1 MQATQ
6 KGFILALATFIMWGV
21 FPIFFKF
28 IEGIAAT
35 EVLAHRIIWSA
46 LILLVILIITKRLNS
61 VKRIAKIKK
70 VTLTLAI
77 TGALIASNWGV
88 FIYAINQNEILATSL
103 GYFINPLFSILLGA
117 IILKEELSPALKL
130 SIFIVFI
137 AIGVQIYAIGNLP
150 LISIILPLSFA
161 LYGLLRK
168 RLGVRTFEGLFI
180 ETMILTPFALLY
192 LLYLAINNSSEF
204 GINFNGIMLFLSG
217 FVTILPLLTFN
228 ASTKYLKLSTIG
240 FLQYI
245 SPTLSMIIAVFIYN
259 ETLDFYKIIINNAF
273 NYLKNNGK
281 LFLEIGYNQKDK
293 LFELI
298 EKSNNL
304 FDDIDEIIRRALK
317 VKNDVVF
324 LDPKEK
330 NIRRVLNFGHTIG
343 HAIESLGKFN
353 LLHGEC
359 VGLGM
364 MYILDG
370 TLKER
375 VKKVLEKYN
384 LPTSCNIN
392 KDELYNYILR
402 DKKRSAEY
410 INIVKG
416 RKYVSAVFRNIL
428 GIFEG
433 VCRRRIDLYDSAN
446 RYQFYR
452 FNGGEDTCYL
462 YACGGSIARAWF
474 ISIPCRFCG
483 SRGYCAN

>member
-180 ETMILTPFALLY
+180 ETIILTPFALLY
-192 LLYLAINNSSEF
+192 LIYLTINNSGEF
-204 GINFNGIMLFLSG
+204 GMNFNGIMLFLSG

-259 ETLDFYKIIINNAF
+259 ETLDFYKIISFALIWISLAIATISN
-273 NYLKNNGK
+273 LRRKN
-281 LFLEIGYNQKDK
+281 
-293 LFELI
+293 
-298 EKSNNL
+298 
-304 FDDIDEIIRRALK
+304 
-317 VKNDVVF
+317 
-324 LDPKEK
+324 
-330 NIRRVLNFGHTIG
+330 
-343 HAIESLGKFN
+343 
-353 LLHGEC
+353 
-359 VGLGM
+359 
-364 MYILDG
+364 G
-370 TLKER
+370 TK
-375 VKKVLEKYN
+375 
-384 LPTSCNIN
+384 
-392 KDELYNYILR
+392 
-402 DKKRSAEY
+402 
-410 INIVKG
+410 
-416 RKYVSAVFRNIL
+416 
-428 GIFEG
+428 
-433 VCRRRIDLYDSAN
+433 
-446 RYQFYR
+446 
-452 FNGGEDTCYL
+452 
-462 YACGGSIARAWF
+462 
-474 ISIPCRFCG
+474 
-483 SRGYCAN
+483 

>member
-137 AIGVQIYAIGNLP
+137 AIGVQICAIGNIP

-180 ETMILTPFALLY
+180 ETMILAPFALLY
-192 LLYLAINNSSEF
+192 LIYLTINNSGEF

-259 ETLDFYKIIINNAF
+259 ETLDFYKIISFALIWISLAIATISN
-273 NYLKNNGK
+273 LRRKN
-281 LFLEIGYNQKDK
+281 
-293 LFELI
+293 
-298 EKSNNL
+298 
-304 FDDIDEIIRRALK
+304 
-317 VKNDVVF
+317 
-324 LDPKEK
+324 
-330 NIRRVLNFGHTIG
+330 
-343 HAIESLGKFN
+343 
-353 LLHGEC
+353 
-359 VGLGM
+359 
-364 MYILDG
+364 G
-370 TLKER
+370 TK
-375 VKKVLEKYN
+375 
-384 LPTSCNIN
+384 
-392 KDELYNYILR
+392 
-402 DKKRSAEY
+402 
-410 INIVKG
+410 
-416 RKYVSAVFRNIL
+416 
-428 GIFEG
+428 
-433 VCRRRIDLYDSAN
+433 
-446 RYQFYR
+446 
-452 FNGGEDTCYL
+452 
-462 YACGGSIARAWF
+462 
-474 ISIPCRFCG
+474 
-483 SRGYCAN
+483 

>member
-46 LILLVILIITKRLNS
+46 LILLAILIITKRLNS

-180 ETMILTPFALLY
+180 ETIILTPFALIY
-192 LLYLAINNSSEF
+192 LIYLSLVSNSEF
-204 GINFNGIMLFLSG
+204 GLNFNGIMLFLSG

-259 ETLDFYKIIINNAF
+259 ETLDFYKIISFALIWISLAIATISN
-273 NYLKNNGK
+273 LRRKN
-281 LFLEIGYNQKDK
+281 
-293 LFELI
+293 
-298 EKSNNL
+298 
-304 FDDIDEIIRRALK
+304 
-317 VKNDVVF
+317 
-324 LDPKEK
+324 
-330 NIRRVLNFGHTIG
+330 
-343 HAIESLGKFN
+343 
-353 LLHGEC
+353 
-359 VGLGM
+359 
-364 MYILDG
+364 G
-370 TLKER
+370 TK
-375 VKKVLEKYN
+375 
-384 LPTSCNIN
+384 
-392 KDELYNYILR
+392 
-402 DKKRSAEY
+402 
-410 INIVKG
+410 
-416 RKYVSAVFRNIL
+416 
-428 GIFEG
+428 
-433 VCRRRIDLYDSAN
+433 
-446 RYQFYR
+446 
-452 FNGGEDTCYL
+452 
-462 YACGGSIARAWF
+462 
-474 ISIPCRFCG
+474 
-483 SRGYCAN
+483 

>member
-46 LILLVILIITKRLNS
+46 LILLAILIITKRLNS

-168 RLGVRTFEGLFI
+168 KLGVRTFEGLFI
-180 ETMILTPFALLY
+180 ETMILSPFALIY
-192 LLYLAINNSSEF
+192 LIYLSLVSSSEF
-204 GINFNGIMLFLSG
+204 GLNFNGIMLFLSG

-259 ETLDFYKIIINNAF
+259 ETLDFYKIISFALIWISLAIATISN
-273 NYLKNNGK
+273 LRRKN
-281 LFLEIGYNQKDK
+281 
-293 LFELI
+293 
-298 EKSNNL
+298 
-304 FDDIDEIIRRALK
+304 
-317 VKNDVVF
+317 
-324 LDPKEK
+324 
-330 NIRRVLNFGHTIG
+330 
-343 HAIESLGKFN
+343 
-353 LLHGEC
+353 
-359 VGLGM
+359 
-364 MYILDG
+364 G
-370 TLKER
+370 TK
-375 VKKVLEKYN
+375 
-384 LPTSCNIN
+384 
-392 KDELYNYILR
+392 
-402 DKKRSAEY
+402 
-410 INIVKG
+410 
-416 RKYVSAVFRNIL
+416 
-428 GIFEG
+428 
-433 VCRRRIDLYDSAN
+433 
-446 RYQFYR
+446 
-452 FNGGEDTCYL
+452 
-462 YACGGSIARAWF
+462 
-474 ISIPCRFCG
+474 
-483 SRGYCAN
+483 

>member
-180 ETMILTPFALLY
+180 ETIILTPFALLY
-192 LLYLAINNSSEF
+192 LLYLTINNSSEF

-259 ETLDFYKIIINNAF
+259 ETLDFYKIISFALIWISLAIATISN
-273 NYLKNNGK
+273 LRRKN
-281 LFLEIGYNQKDK
+281 
-293 LFELI
+293 
-298 EKSNNL
+298 
-304 FDDIDEIIRRALK
+304 
-317 VKNDVVF
+317 
-324 LDPKEK
+324 
-330 NIRRVLNFGHTIG
+330 
-343 HAIESLGKFN
+343 
-353 LLHGEC
+353 
-359 VGLGM
+359 
-364 MYILDG
+364 G
-370 TLKER
+370 TK
-375 VKKVLEKYN
+375 
-384 LPTSCNIN
+384 
-392 KDELYNYILR
+392 
-402 DKKRSAEY
+402 
-410 INIVKG
+410 
-416 RKYVSAVFRNIL
+416 
-428 GIFEG
+428 
-433 VCRRRIDLYDSAN
+433 
-446 RYQFYR
+446 
-452 FNGGEDTCYL
+452 
-462 YACGGSIARAWF
+462 
-474 ISIPCRFCG
+474 
-483 SRGYCAN
+483 

>member
-46 LILLVILIITKRLNS
+46 LILLAILIITKRLNS

-130 SIFIVFI
+130 SIFIVFT

-180 ETMILTPFALLY
+180 ETIILTPFALLY

-259 ETLDFYKIIINNAF
+259 ETLDFYKIISFALIWISLAIATISN
-273 NYLKNNGK
+273 LRRQNGTK
-281 LFLEIGYNQKDK
+281 
-293 LFELI
+293 
-298 EKSNNL
+298 
-304 FDDIDEIIRRALK
+304 
-317 VKNDVVF
+317 
-324 LDPKEK
+324 
-330 NIRRVLNFGHTIG
+330 
-343 HAIESLGKFN
+343 
-353 LLHGEC
+353 
-359 VGLGM
+359 
-364 MYILDG
+364 
-370 TLKER
+370 
-375 VKKVLEKYN
+375 
-384 LPTSCNIN
+384 
-392 KDELYNYILR
+392 
-402 DKKRSAEY
+402 
-410 INIVKG
+410 
-416 RKYVSAVFRNIL
+416 
-428 GIFEG
+428 
-433 VCRRRIDLYDSAN
+433 
-446 RYQFYR
+446 
-452 FNGGEDTCYL
+452 
-462 YACGGSIARAWF
+462 
-474 ISIPCRFCG
+474 
-483 SRGYCAN
+483 

>member
-35 EVLAHRIIWSA
+35 EALAHRIIWSA

-117 IILKEELSPALKL
+117 IILKEELSTALKL

-168 RLGVRTFEGLFI
+168 RLGIRTFEGLFI
-180 ETMILTPFALLY
+180 ETIILTPFALLY
-192 LLYLAINNSSEF
+192 LLYLATNNSSEF

-259 ETLDFYKIIINNAF
+259 ETLDFYKIISFALIWISLAIATISN
-273 NYLKNNGK
+273 LRRKN
-281 LFLEIGYNQKDK
+281 
-293 LFELI
+293 
-298 EKSNNL
+298 
-304 FDDIDEIIRRALK
+304 
-317 VKNDVVF
+317 
-324 LDPKEK
+324 
-330 NIRRVLNFGHTIG
+330 
-343 HAIESLGKFN
+343 
-353 LLHGEC
+353 
-359 VGLGM
+359 
-364 MYILDG
+364 G
-370 TLKER
+370 TK
-375 VKKVLEKYN
+375 
-384 LPTSCNIN
+384 
-392 KDELYNYILR
+392 
-402 DKKRSAEY
+402 
-410 INIVKG
+410 
-416 RKYVSAVFRNIL
+416 
-428 GIFEG
+428 
-433 VCRRRIDLYDSAN
+433 
-446 RYQFYR
+446 
-452 FNGGEDTCYL
+452 
-462 YACGGSIARAWF
+462 
-474 ISIPCRFCG
+474 
-483 SRGYCAN
+483 

>member
-103 GYFINPLFSILLGA
+103 GYFINPLFFIFLGA

-168 RLGVRTFEGLFI
+168 KLGVRTFEGLFI
-180 ETMILTPFALLY
+180 ETIILTPFALLY
-192 LLYLAINNSSEF
+192 LLYLTTNNSSEF

-259 ETLDFYKIIINNAF
+259 ETLDFYKIISFALIWISLAIATISN
-273 NYLKNNGK
+273 LRRKN
-281 LFLEIGYNQKDK
+281 
-293 LFELI
+293 
-298 EKSNNL
+298 
-304 FDDIDEIIRRALK
+304 
-317 VKNDVVF
+317 
-324 LDPKEK
+324 
-330 NIRRVLNFGHTIG
+330 
-343 HAIESLGKFN
+343 
-353 LLHGEC
+353 
-359 VGLGM
+359 
-364 MYILDG
+364 G
-370 TLKER
+370 TK
-375 VKKVLEKYN
+375 
-384 LPTSCNIN
+384 
-392 KDELYNYILR
+392 
-402 DKKRSAEY
+402 
-410 INIVKG
+410 
-416 RKYVSAVFRNIL
+416 
-428 GIFEG
+428 
-433 VCRRRIDLYDSAN
+433 
-446 RYQFYR
+446 
-452 FNGGEDTCYL
+452 
-462 YACGGSIARAWF
+462 
-474 ISIPCRFCG
+474 
-483 SRGYCAN
+483 

>member
-180 ETMILTPFALLY
+180 ETIILTPFALLY
-192 LLYLAINNSSEF
+192 LLYLAINNSGEF
-204 GINFNGIMLFLSG
+204 GMNFNGIMLFLSG

-259 ETLDFYKIIINNAF
+259 ETLDFYKIISFALIWISLAIATISN
-273 NYLKNNGK
+273 LRRKN
-281 LFLEIGYNQKDK
+281 
-293 LFELI
+293 
-298 EKSNNL
+298 
-304 FDDIDEIIRRALK
+304 
-317 VKNDVVF
+317 
-324 LDPKEK
+324 
-330 NIRRVLNFGHTIG
+330 
-343 HAIESLGKFN
+343 
-353 LLHGEC
+353 
-359 VGLGM
+359 
-364 MYILDG
+364 G
-370 TLKER
+370 TK
-375 VKKVLEKYN
+375 
-384 LPTSCNIN
+384 
-392 KDELYNYILR
+392 
-402 DKKRSAEY
+402 
-410 INIVKG
+410 
-416 RKYVSAVFRNIL
+416 
-428 GIFEG
+428 
-433 VCRRRIDLYDSAN
+433 
-446 RYQFYR
+446 
-452 FNGGEDTCYL
+452 
-462 YACGGSIARAWF
+462 
-474 ISIPCRFCG
+474 
-483 SRGYCAN
+483 

>member
-117 IILKEELSPALKL
+117 IILKEELNSALKL

-137 AIGVQIYAIGNLP
+137 AIGVQIYAISNLP

-168 RLGVRTFEGLFI
+168 KLGVRTFEGLFI
-180 ETMILTPFALLY
+180 ETIILTPFALLY

-259 ETLDFYKIIINNAF
+259 ETLDFYKIISFALIWISLAIATISN
-273 NYLKNNGK
+273 LRRKN
-281 LFLEIGYNQKDK
+281 
-293 LFELI
+293 
-298 EKSNNL
+298 
-304 FDDIDEIIRRALK
+304 
-317 VKNDVVF
+317 
-324 LDPKEK
+324 
-330 NIRRVLNFGHTIG
+330 
-343 HAIESLGKFN
+343 
-353 LLHGEC
+353 
-359 VGLGM
+359 
-364 MYILDG
+364 G
-370 TLKER
+370 TK
-375 VKKVLEKYN
+375 
-384 LPTSCNIN
+384 
-392 KDELYNYILR
+392 
-402 DKKRSAEY
+402 
-410 INIVKG
+410 
-416 RKYVSAVFRNIL
+416 
-428 GIFEG
+428 
-433 VCRRRIDLYDSAN
+433 
-446 RYQFYR
+446 
-452 FNGGEDTCYL
+452 
-462 YACGGSIARAWF
+462 
-474 ISIPCRFCG
+474 
-483 SRGYCAN
+483 

>member
-1 MQATQ
+1 MQSTQ

-168 RLGVRTFEGLFI
+168 KLGVRTFEGLFI
-180 ETMILTPFALLY
+180 ETMILAPFALLY
-192 LLYLAINNSSEF
+192 LIYLTINNSGEF

-259 ETLDFYKIIINNAF
+259 ETLDFYKIISFALIWISLAIATISN
-273 NYLKNNGK
+273 LRRKN
-281 LFLEIGYNQKDK
+281 
-293 LFELI
+293 
-298 EKSNNL
+298 
-304 FDDIDEIIRRALK
+304 
-317 VKNDVVF
+317 
-324 LDPKEK
+324 
-330 NIRRVLNFGHTIG
+330 
-343 HAIESLGKFN
+343 
-353 LLHGEC
+353 
-359 VGLGM
+359 
-364 MYILDG
+364 G
-370 TLKER
+370 TK
-375 VKKVLEKYN
+375 
-384 LPTSCNIN
+384 
-392 KDELYNYILR
+392 
-402 DKKRSAEY
+402 
-410 INIVKG
+410 
-416 RKYVSAVFRNIL
+416 
-428 GIFEG
+428 
-433 VCRRRIDLYDSAN
+433 
-446 RYQFYR
+446 
-452 FNGGEDTCYL
+452 
-462 YACGGSIARAWF
+462 
-474 ISIPCRFCG
+474 
-483 SRGYCAN
+483 

>member
-117 IILKEELSPALKL
+117 IILKEELSPALRL

-180 ETMILTPFALLY
+180 ETMILAPFALLY
-192 LLYLAINNSSEF
+192 LIYLTINNSGEF
-204 GINFNGIMLFLSG
+204 GMNFNGIMIFVSG

-259 ETLDFYKIIINNAF
+259 ETLDFYKIISFALIWISLAIATISN
-273 NYLKNNGK
+273 LRRKN
-281 LFLEIGYNQKDK
+281 
-293 LFELI
+293 
-298 EKSNNL
+298 
-304 FDDIDEIIRRALK
+304 
-317 VKNDVVF
+317 
-324 LDPKEK
+324 
-330 NIRRVLNFGHTIG
+330 
-343 HAIESLGKFN
+343 
-353 LLHGEC
+353 
-359 VGLGM
+359 
-364 MYILDG
+364 G
-370 TLKER
+370 TK
-375 VKKVLEKYN
+375 
-384 LPTSCNIN
+384 
-392 KDELYNYILR
+392 
-402 DKKRSAEY
+402 
-410 INIVKG
+410 
-416 RKYVSAVFRNIL
+416 
-428 GIFEG
+428 
-433 VCRRRIDLYDSAN
+433 
-446 RYQFYR
+446 
-452 FNGGEDTCYL
+452 
-462 YACGGSIARAWF
+462 
-474 ISIPCRFCG
+474 
-483 SRGYCAN
+483 

>member
-117 IILKEELSPALKL
+117 IILKEELSPVLKL

-168 RLGVRTFEGLFI
+168 KLGVRTFEGLFI
-180 ETMILTPFALLY
+180 ETIILTPFALLY
-192 LLYLAINNSSEF
+192 LIYLTINNSGEF
-204 GINFNGIMLFLSG
+204 GMNFNGIMLFLSG

-259 ETLDFYKIIINNAF
+259 ETLDFYKIISFALIWISLAIATISN
-273 NYLKNNGK
+273 LRRKN
-281 LFLEIGYNQKDK
+281 
-293 LFELI
+293 
-298 EKSNNL
+298 
-304 FDDIDEIIRRALK
+304 
-317 VKNDVVF
+317 
-324 LDPKEK
+324 
-330 NIRRVLNFGHTIG
+330 
-343 HAIESLGKFN
+343 
-353 LLHGEC
+353 
-359 VGLGM
+359 
-364 MYILDG
+364 G
-370 TLKER
+370 TK
-375 VKKVLEKYN
+375 
-384 LPTSCNIN
+384 
-392 KDELYNYILR
+392 
-402 DKKRSAEY
+402 
-410 INIVKG
+410 
-416 RKYVSAVFRNIL
+416 
-428 GIFEG
+428 
-433 VCRRRIDLYDSAN
+433 
-446 RYQFYR
+446 
-452 FNGGEDTCYL
+452 
-462 YACGGSIARAWF
+462 
-474 ISIPCRFCG
+474 
-483 SRGYCAN
+483 

>member
-117 IILKEELSPALKL
+117 IILKEELSTALKL

-168 RLGVRTFEGLFI
+168 KLGVRTFEGLFI
-180 ETMILTPFALLY
+180 ETIILTPFALLY
-192 LLYLAINNSSEF
+192 LIYLTINNSGEF
-204 GINFNGIMLFLSG
+204 GMNFNGIMLFLSG

-259 ETLDFYKIIINNAF
+259 ETLDFYKIISFALIWISLAIATISN
-273 NYLKNNGK
+273 LRRKN
-281 LFLEIGYNQKDK
+281 
-293 LFELI
+293 
-298 EKSNNL
+298 
-304 FDDIDEIIRRALK
+304 
-317 VKNDVVF
+317 
-324 LDPKEK
+324 
-330 NIRRVLNFGHTIG
+330 
-343 HAIESLGKFN
+343 
-353 LLHGEC
+353 
-359 VGLGM
+359 
-364 MYILDG
+364 G
-370 TLKER
+370 TK
-375 VKKVLEKYN
+375 
-384 LPTSCNIN
+384 
-392 KDELYNYILR
+392 
-402 DKKRSAEY
+402 
-410 INIVKG
+410 
-416 RKYVSAVFRNIL
+416 
-428 GIFEG
+428 
-433 VCRRRIDLYDSAN
+433 
-446 RYQFYR
+446 
-452 FNGGEDTCYL
+452 
-462 YACGGSIARAWF
+462 
-474 ISIPCRFCG
+474 
-483 SRGYCAN
+483 

>member
-77 TGALIASNWGV
+77 TGVLIASNWGV

-168 RLGVRTFEGLFI
+168 KLGVRTFEGLFI
-180 ETMILTPFALLY
+180 ETIILTPFALLY
-192 LLYLAINNSSEF
+192 LLYLTINNSSEF

-259 ETLDFYKIIINNAF
+259 ETLDFYKIISFALIWISLAIATISN
-273 NYLKNNGK
+273 LRRKN
-281 LFLEIGYNQKDK
+281 
-293 LFELI
+293 
-298 EKSNNL
+298 
-304 FDDIDEIIRRALK
+304 
-317 VKNDVVF
+317 
-324 LDPKEK
+324 
-330 NIRRVLNFGHTIG
+330 
-343 HAIESLGKFN
+343 
-353 LLHGEC
+353 
-359 VGLGM
+359 
-364 MYILDG
+364 G
-370 TLKER
+370 TK
-375 VKKVLEKYN
+375 
-384 LPTSCNIN
+384 
-392 KDELYNYILR
+392 
-402 DKKRSAEY
+402 
-410 INIVKG
+410 
-416 RKYVSAVFRNIL
+416 
-428 GIFEG
+428 
-433 VCRRRIDLYDSAN
+433 
-446 RYQFYR
+446 
-452 FNGGEDTCYL
+452 
-462 YACGGSIARAWF
+462 
-474 ISIPCRFCG
+474 
-483 SRGYCAN
+483 

>member
-1 MQATQ
+1 MQETQ

-168 RLGVRTFEGLFI
+168 KLGVRTFEGLFI
-180 ETMILTPFALLY
+180 ETMILAPFALLY
-192 LLYLAINNSSEF
+192 LIYLTINNSGEF
-204 GINFNGIMLFLSG
+204 GMNFNGIMLFLSG

-259 ETLDFYKIIINNAF
+259 ETLDFYKIISFALIWISLAIATISN
-273 NYLKNNGK
+273 LRRKNGAK
-281 LFLEIGYNQKDK
+281 
-293 LFELI
+293 
-298 EKSNNL
+298 
-304 FDDIDEIIRRALK
+304 
-317 VKNDVVF
+317 
-324 LDPKEK
+324 
-330 NIRRVLNFGHTIG
+330 
-343 HAIESLGKFN
+343 
-353 LLHGEC
+353 
-359 VGLGM
+359 
-364 MYILDG
+364 
-370 TLKER
+370 
-375 VKKVLEKYN
+375 
-384 LPTSCNIN
+384 
-392 KDELYNYILR
+392 
-402 DKKRSAEY
+402 
-410 INIVKG
+410 
-416 RKYVSAVFRNIL
+416 
-428 GIFEG
+428 
-433 VCRRRIDLYDSAN
+433 
-446 RYQFYR
+446 
-452 FNGGEDTCYL
+452 
-462 YACGGSIARAWF
+462 
-474 ISIPCRFCG
+474 
-483 SRGYCAN
+483 

>member
-117 IILKEELSPALKL
+117 IILKEGLSPALKL

-168 RLGVRTFEGLFI
+168 KLGVRTFEGLFI
-180 ETMILTPFALLY
+180 ETIILTPFALLY
-192 LLYLAINNSSEF
+192 LIYLTINNSGEF
-204 GINFNGIMLFLSG
+204 GMNFNGIMLFLSG

-245 SPTLSMIIAVFIYN
+245 SPTLSMVIAVFIYN
-259 ETLDFYKIIINNAF
+259 ETLDFYKIISFALIWISLAIATISN
-273 NYLKNNGK
+273 LRRKN
-281 LFLEIGYNQKDK
+281 
-293 LFELI
+293 
-298 EKSNNL
+298 
-304 FDDIDEIIRRALK
+304 
-317 VKNDVVF
+317 
-324 LDPKEK
+324 
-330 NIRRVLNFGHTIG
+330 
-343 HAIESLGKFN
+343 
-353 LLHGEC
+353 
-359 VGLGM
+359 
-364 MYILDG
+364 G
-370 TLKER
+370 TK
-375 VKKVLEKYN
+375 
-384 LPTSCNIN
+384 
-392 KDELYNYILR
+392 
-402 DKKRSAEY
+402 
-410 INIVKG
+410 
-416 RKYVSAVFRNIL
+416 
-428 GIFEG
+428 
-433 VCRRRIDLYDSAN
+433 
-446 RYQFYR
+446 
-452 FNGGEDTCYL
+452 
-462 YACGGSIARAWF
+462 
-474 ISIPCRFCG
+474 
-483 SRGYCAN
+483 

>member
-46 LILLVILIITKRLNS
+46 LILLAILIITKRLNS

-137 AIGVQIYAIGNLP
+137 AIGVQIYTIGNLP

-180 ETMILTPFALLY
+180 ETMILSPFALLY

-259 ETLDFYKIIINNAF
+259 ETLDFYKIISFALIWISLAIATISN
-273 NYLKNNGK
+273 LRRKN
-281 LFLEIGYNQKDK
+281 
-293 LFELI
+293 
-298 EKSNNL
+298 
-304 FDDIDEIIRRALK
+304 
-317 VKNDVVF
+317 
-324 LDPKEK
+324 
-330 NIRRVLNFGHTIG
+330 
-343 HAIESLGKFN
+343 
-353 LLHGEC
+353 
-359 VGLGM
+359 
-364 MYILDG
+364 G
-370 TLKER
+370 TK
-375 VKKVLEKYN
+375 
-384 LPTSCNIN
+384 
-392 KDELYNYILR
+392 
-402 DKKRSAEY
+402 
-410 INIVKG
+410 
-416 RKYVSAVFRNIL
+416 
-428 GIFEG
+428 
-433 VCRRRIDLYDSAN
+433 
-446 RYQFYR
+446 
-452 FNGGEDTCYL
+452 
-462 YACGGSIARAWF
+462 
-474 ISIPCRFCG
+474 
-483 SRGYCAN
+483 

>member
-35 EVLAHRIIWSA
+35 EALAHRIIWSA

-180 ETMILTPFALLY
+180 ETIILTPFALLY
-192 LLYLAINNSSEF
+192 LIYLTINNSGEF
-204 GINFNGIMLFLSG
+204 GMNFNGIMLFLSG

-259 ETLDFYKIIINNAF
+259 ETLDFYKIISFALIWISLAIATISN
-273 NYLKNNGK
+273 LRRKN
-281 LFLEIGYNQKDK
+281 
-293 LFELI
+293 
-298 EKSNNL
+298 
-304 FDDIDEIIRRALK
+304 
-317 VKNDVVF
+317 
-324 LDPKEK
+324 
-330 NIRRVLNFGHTIG
+330 
-343 HAIESLGKFN
+343 
-353 LLHGEC
+353 
-359 VGLGM
+359 
-364 MYILDG
+364 G
-370 TLKER
+370 TK
-375 VKKVLEKYN
+375 
-384 LPTSCNIN
+384 
-392 KDELYNYILR
+392 
-402 DKKRSAEY
+402 
-410 INIVKG
+410 
-416 RKYVSAVFRNIL
+416 
-428 GIFEG
+428 
-433 VCRRRIDLYDSAN
+433 
-446 RYQFYR
+446 
-452 FNGGEDTCYL
+452 
-462 YACGGSIARAWF
+462 
-474 ISIPCRFCG
+474 
-483 SRGYCAN
+483 

>member
-117 IILKEELSPALKL
+117 IILKEELSPVLKL

-168 RLGVRTFEGLFI
+168 RLGIRTFEGLFI
-180 ETMILTPFALLY
+180 ETIILTPFALLY
-192 LLYLAINNSSEF
+192 LLYLATNNSSEF

-259 ETLDFYKIIINNAF
+259 ETLDFYKIISFALIWISLAIATISN
-273 NYLKNNGK
+273 LRRKN
-281 LFLEIGYNQKDK
+281 
-293 LFELI
+293 
-298 EKSNNL
+298 
-304 FDDIDEIIRRALK
+304 
-317 VKNDVVF
+317 
-324 LDPKEK
+324 
-330 NIRRVLNFGHTIG
+330 
-343 HAIESLGKFN
+343 
-353 LLHGEC
+353 
-359 VGLGM
+359 
-364 MYILDG
+364 G
-370 TLKER
+370 TK
-375 VKKVLEKYN
+375 
-384 LPTSCNIN
+384 
-392 KDELYNYILR
+392 
-402 DKKRSAEY
+402 
-410 INIVKG
+410 
-416 RKYVSAVFRNIL
+416 
-428 GIFEG
+428 
-433 VCRRRIDLYDSAN
+433 
-446 RYQFYR
+446 
-452 FNGGEDTCYL
+452 
-462 YACGGSIARAWF
+462 
-474 ISIPCRFCG
+474 
-483 SRGYCAN
+483 